1 MAPFEM
7 GKTNKTPEF
16 LAKFPLGKVPAFE
29 TPDGQTRIFESDA
42 ITQFVAESG
51 PAAGQ
56 LLGTTPAE
64 RAGIR
69 QWIVFAEGEVMGS
82 VVRLA
87 MWRVGL
93 RPYDENME
101 TSALAS
107 LDRAVSTLETHLQ
120 GREYLAEGR
129 LSLADIS
136 VASAL
141 VWGFSMLIDAEWRP
155 KFPTVLA
162 WYERVTETEGVKEAF
177 GEKKFIEK
185 RKAPPS

>member
-1 MAPFEM
+1 
-7 GKTNKTPEF
+7 
-16 LAKFPLGKVPAFE
+16 
-29 TPDGQTRIFESDA
+29 
-42 ITQFVAESG
+42 FVAESG

-82 VVRLA
+82 VVRLV

-101 TSALAS
+101 TSALTS

-120 GREYLAEGR
+120 GKEYYLAGGR

-141 VWGFSMLIDAEWRP
+141 VWGFSMVIDAEWRA

-162 WYERVTETEGVKEAF
+162 
-177 GEKKFIEK
+177 
-185 RKAPPS
+185 

>member
-7 GKTNKTPEF
+7 GKTNKSPEF

-29 TPDGQTRIFESDA
+29 TPDGLTRIFESDA

-64 RAGIR
+64 RAAIR

-120 GREYLAEGR
+120 GKEYLAEGR

-141 VWGFSMLIDAEWRP
+141 VWGFSMLIDAEWRA

-162 WYERVTETEGVKEAF
+162 WYERVTETAGVKEAF